1 MRMSLRETGWVDVEW
16 TQMVQD
22 SDRWRALVNALKN
35 LRVLAP
41 ENFDRQTASLEIITL
56 ALQTAKKKRAVTR
69 KQFSVNRTPLN
80 KLLSE
85 KTYQFHLQ

>member
-1 MRMSLRETGWVDVEW
+1 MEATRKTYRRWEDGMRMSLRETGWVDVEW

-41 ENFDRQTASLEIITL
+41 GSFARQTASLEIITL
-56 ALQTAKKKRAVTR
+56 ALQTAK
-69 KQFSVNRTPLN
+69 NE
-80 KLLSE
+80 LLFGNS
-85 KTYQFHLQ
+85 FL